1 VAPRLRRCC
10 SREPRG
16 LGAKLAPI
24 PVVAALS
31 ALCAPVE
38 AIEIPEVGGE
48 TMRVLLTNTT
58 ELAYRFDN
66 RDDNNAGTAVLVPQN
81 VVNDNYLEF
90 YNRLY
95 ARVDYW
101 KFRLGVRLDS
111 AVYALE
117 LDRQG
122 VQDLVSDRVGE
133 PGDLALEN
141 RLNRELHSRYTDLIY
156 PAKLNLRFKHR
167 RFEATVGD
175 FYVHLG
181 RGMVFS
187 VRKID
192 ELGVDTTVRGAK
204 VKGGFKAGGVNVQ
217 GTAFAGQLNPLRIDV
232 PNGRILHGDGSPLFF
247 GFPKAGDFP
256 FFEAT
261 GNDTFEERIDPAR
274 PSYLE
279 DTVVGGN
286 VTVAPSFATFEANA
300 VALFRKSNSEDNQLC
315 RLEGRESCDAEFPVF
330 SNSEATRSHDQIITY
345 SGAVRIPPI
354 ENIFD
359 AYVEV
364 AGQHQQ
370 KGQFSRGE
378 IPIDPNTG
386 LPVGN
391 PDPSATLTQ
400 VEDLNGYGI
409 YANINLHAGAASF
422 TIEGKHYQR
431 FFPLGANIDLVNPGT
446 SAPEYSIVFYSRPP
460 TIAPIYTQ
468 FLGSPDICM
477 TGGRVRTDVSLSDD
491 FKLYGWAGYYRS
503 LTEANPINNEC
514 KTTRTVSEQVTDPDG
529 NTTTVSTEVDAPEL
543 VTNTVDLAAGTDFK
557 FDHGQSHYIVW
568 VGARDQQHPVPVAS
582 NVNFPPVTVFYRE
595 AYIRYDITQHLAGD
609 FSLSALGF
617 HQRRYEPAIV
627 DKPWHEGENLLSL
640 NWNPHFSFIFGVEY
654 LLRPGFPDTY
664 FNGAVQYRAKNDQ
677 HWYDWVFN
685 TVTAYVGQRRSALR
699 CIGGVCRLYPAFEG
713 ARFEMVSVF

>member
-1 VAPRLRRCC
+1 MVPRLRHCFSHGRFRL
-10 SREPRG
+10 S
-16 LGAKLAPI
+16 AAVASI
-24 PVVAALS
+24 PFVAALTTLS
-31 ALCAPVE
+31 APAQ
-38 AIEIPEVGGE
+38 AIDIPNVGGE
-48 TMRVLLTNTT
+48 TMRVLLTNTS
-58 ELAYRFDN
+58 EVAYRFDN
-66 RDDNNAGTAVLVPQN
+66 RDDNNAGTNVLVPQN
-81 VVNDNYLEF
+81 VVNDNYLES

-122 VQDLVSDRVGE
+122 VQDLVQDRLGE
-133 PGDLALEN
+133 PGNLSLEN
-141 RLNRELHSRYTDLIY
+141 RLNQELHSRYTDLIY
-156 PAKLNLRFKHR
+156 PAKLNLRFKHK
-167 RFEATVGD
+167 RFEATLGD

-217 GTAFAGQLNPLRIDV
+217 GMAFAGQLNPLRIDV
-232 PNGRILHGDGSPLFF
+232 PNGRILHGDGSALFF
-247 GFPKAGDFP
+247 GFPKAGAFP
-256 FFEAT
+256 YFEAT
-261 GNDTFEERIDPAR
+261 GNGTFEERLDPPI

-300 VALFRKSNSEDNQLC
+300 TALFRKSNS
-315 RLEGRESCDAEFPVF
+315 RENAECVRDGGEQAFCASEFPVF
-330 SNSEATRSHDQIITY
+330 RNPESTRSHDRIITY

-359 AYVEV
+359 AYIEV

-370 KGQFSRGE
+370 KGQFSLERESGD
-378 IPIDPNTG
+378 ISRLPG
-386 LPVGN
+386 L
-391 PDPSATLTQ
+391 S
-400 VEDLNGYGI
+400 GYGI
-409 YANINLHAGAASF
+409 YANVNLHAGPASF

-491 FKLYGWAGYYRS
+491 FKLYGWGGYYQS

-514 KTTRTVSEQVTDPDG
+514 KTTRTVTDQDG
-529 NTTTVSTEVDAPEL
+529 IETEVDAPEL
-543 VTNTVDLAAGTDFK
+543 TTNTVDLAAGTDFK
-557 FDHGQSHYIVW
+557 FNHGQSHYIVW
-568 VGARDQQHPVPVAS
+568 VGARDQQHIVPVAS
-582 NVNFPPVTVFYRE
+582 NVNFPPVSVFYRE
-595 AYIRYDITQHLAGD
+595 AYIRYDITQHLTGD
-609 FSLSALGF
+609 FSISALGF

-627 DKPWHEGENLLSL
+627 DRPWHEGENLLSL
-640 NWNPHFSFIFGVEY
+640 NYNPHWSFIFGVEY

-664 FNGAVQYRAKNDQ
+664 FNGAVQYRAKADE
-677 HWYDWVFN
+677 HWYDMVFN
-685 TVTAYVGQRRSALR
+685 TATAYVGQRRSALR

-713 ARFEMVSVF
+713 ARVELVSVF